1 MPSQL
6 MSPRMHGV
14 GVGVDVGVGVGVG
27 VGVTAGV
34 AVLVA
39 VGVAVLVAV
48 GVRFTCTSNAPM
60 SQRAPC
66 GRGKP
71 RSSVAGGG
79 QALCVTPSMAGLPGK
94 SACVRL
100 FPGGATGGFGG
111 FSCRGPSKRS
121 GLFGLLMS
129 A

>member
-6 MSPRMHGV
+6 MSPRMHVGVAV
-14 GVGVDVGVGVGVG
+14 GVGVTVGVSVGVTADVAVLVGVGVGVG
-27 VGVTAGV
+27 A
-34 AVLVA
+34 
-39 VGVAVLVAV
+39 
-48 GVRFTCTSNAPM
+48 TCTSNAPM

-121 GLFGLLMS
+121 GLFGLL
-129 A
+129 